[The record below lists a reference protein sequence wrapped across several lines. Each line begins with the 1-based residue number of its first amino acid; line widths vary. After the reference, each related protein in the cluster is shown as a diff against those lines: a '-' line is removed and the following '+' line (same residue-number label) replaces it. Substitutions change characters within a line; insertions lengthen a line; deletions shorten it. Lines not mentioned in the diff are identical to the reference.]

1 MPSTRAAR
9 AVVVDGGGQ
18 VNLARKNGLGNNGAM
33 QRMAKRKAEE
43 VAGDARGSR
52 GKKRAALGEIT
63 NVGNYDT
70 LLKLSCKRDHWYQL
84 LYNVKQSFCHK
95 FCFFRVL
102 GFPGED
108 HSRQKGSD
116 KNSK

>member
-18 VNLARKNGLGNNGAM
+18 VNLAHKNGLGNNGVM

-70 LLKLSCKRDHWYQL
+70 LLKLSCKRDHWH
-84 LYNVKQSFCHK
+84 LYNGFCHK